1 MAPFYTLP
9 EKAAMEYGYKKH
21 EKHEEQLPRPHKQ
34 VPGGRLRAKSLQMLE
49 AHQLGDAHALP
60 VDAQDFVAPQRPSG
74 DPAGQQTEDDAE
86 ERKTGCKGKWPG
98 FG

>member
-1 MAPFYTLP
+1 
-9 EKAAMEYGYKKH
+9 MEYGYKKH

-60 VDAQDFVAPQRPSG
+60 VDAQDFVAPQRPTG
-74 DPAGQQTEDDAE
+74 NAAGQQTEDYAE
-86 ERKTGCKGKWPG
+86 ERKAKWRH
-98 FG
+98 

>member
-21 EKHEEQLPRPHKQ
+21 EKHEEQLPRPHEQ
-34 VPGGRLRAKSLQMLE
+34 VSGRRLCAEGFQMFE

-60 VDAQDFVAPQRPSG
+60 VDAQDFVAPQRPPG
-74 DPAGQQTEDDAE
+74 DAA
-86 ERKTGCKGKWPG
+86 
-98 FG
+98 